1 MTSEHE
7 FDGSYVI
14 RSRWTRFAALWS
26 LVVSGLV
33 AVCFLPGAAPAQHF
47 ELALVP
53 VPLFYLAV
61 CSGRRRRVTFDE
73 RGITFHRF
81 LSSRP
86 AEVVPWSDVLAV
98 DWRDEHPRSTLL
110 VYRRATDG
118 DTPFPLPAD
127 HPATEMM
134 DQFLARLDDPEF
146 TETYRT
152 SVRVRRDTTLC
163 RVDAFLLASAVAL
176 LAPGVRHYGDLGA
189 LDLGDLALVLGD
201 PGGGYPGDDDP
212 SSDDPDSDDGDSG
225 GNNDRPDGTAPRLS
239 GS

>member
-1 MTSEHE
+1 M
-7 FDGSYVI
+7 
-14 RSRWTRFAALWS
+14 
-26 LVVSGLV
+26 
-33 AVCFLPGAAPAQHF
+33 P
-47 ELALVP
+47 
-53 VPLFYLAV
+53 
-61 CSGRRRRVTFDE
+61 
-73 RGITFHRF
+73 
-81 LSSRP
+81 SRP

-134 DQFLARLDDPEF
+134 DQLLARLDDPEF
-146 TETYRT
+146 AETYRT

-163 RVDAFLLASAVAL
+163 RVDPFLLASAVAL

-201 PGGGYPGDDDP
+201 DDP
-212 SSDDPDSDDGDSG
+212 GPEDPGPEDPGAGDSG
-225 GNNDRPDGTAPRLS
+225 GNDDRPDGTAPRLS

>member
-1 MTSEHE
+1 MTSGHE

-26 LVVSGLV
+26 LVSAGLI

-47 ELALVP
+47 ELALLP
-53 VPLFYLAV
+53 VPLFYLAA

-86 AEVVPWSDVLAV
+86 AEVVPWCDVLAV

-110 VYRRATDG
+110 VHRRTTDG
-118 DTPFPLPAD
+118 DTPLPLPAD
-127 HPATEMM
+127 HPATETT
-134 DQFLARLDDPEF
+134 DQLLARLDDPEF
-146 TETYRT
+146 AETYRT

-163 RVDAFLLASAVAL
+163 RVDPFLPATAVAL

-189 LDLGDLALVLGD
+189 LDVGDLALVLGD
-201 PGGGYPGDDDP
+201 DDTDA
-212 SSDDPDSDDGDSG
+212 DADAGDGDG
-225 GNNDRPDGTAPRLS
+225 DGNDDRPDGTAPRLS

>member
-1 MTSEHE
+1 MTSAHE

-26 LVVSGLV
+26 LVSSGLI

-47 ELALVP
+47 ELALLP
-53 VPLFYLAV
+53 VPLFYLVA

-86 AEVVPWSDVLAV
+86 AEVVRWCDVLAV
-98 DWRDEHPRSTLL
+98 DWRDEQSRSTLL

-118 DTPFPLPAD
+118 DTPLPLPAD

-134 DQFLARLDDPEF
+134 DQLLARLDDPEF
-146 TETYRT
+146 AETYRT

-163 RVDAFLLASAVAL
+163 RVDPFLLASAIAL
-176 LAPGVRHYGDLGA
+176 LAPGVRHHGDLGA
-189 LDLGDLALVLGD
+189 LDLGDLALIL
-201 PGGGYPGDDDP
+201 GDDDP
-212 SSDDPDSDDGDSG
+212 GADDSDSGSDGND
-225 GNNDRPDGTAPRLS
+225 DRPDGTAPRLS

>member
-14 RSRWTRFAALWS
+14 RSGWTRFAVLWS

-33 AVCFLPGAAPAQHF
+33 AVCFLPGAAPAQHI

-61 CSGRRRRVTFDE
+61 CSGRRRRVTFDG

-110 VYRRATDG
+110 IHRRATDG

-127 HPATEMM
+127 HPATEML
-134 DQFLARLDDPEF
+134 DQLLARLDDPEF
-146 TETYRT
+146 AETYRT

-163 RVDAFLLASAVAL
+163 RVDPFLLASAVAL
-176 LAPGVRHYGDLGA
+176 LAPGVRHHGDLGA
-189 LDLGDLALVLGD
+189 LDLGDLALVLGADD
-201 PGGGYPGDDDP
+201 PGADDP
-212 SSDDPDSDDGDSG
+212 GADDPGADDGDSG
-225 GNNDRPDGTAPRLS
+225 GNDDQPDGTAPRLS